1 MKKESIK
8 LNKAIYVGAT
18 VLDLS
23 QLNMCKFWYDFLN
36 KECKEVNLLYMDTD
50 SFIIE
55 VINQNI
61 ILKNKDQFD
70 TSNFFKDSELY
81 NNENKNKLGT
91 MKMNMLRT
99 VFD

>member
-1 MKKESIK
+1 
-8 LNKAIYVGAT
+8 
-18 VLDLS
+18 
-23 QLNMCKFWYDFLN
+23 
-36 KECKEVNLLYMDTD
+36 MDTD

-70 TSNFFKDSELY
+70 TSNFFKNSELY
-81 NNENKNKLGT
+81 NNENKNEPGT

>member
-1 MKKESIK
+1 
-8 LNKAIYVGAT
+8 
-18 VLDLS
+18 
-23 QLNMCKFWYDFLN
+23 
-36 KECKEVNLLYMDTD
+36 MDTD

-70 TSNFFKDSELY
+70 TSSFFKNSELY
-81 NNENKNKLGT
+81 NNENKNKPGT
-91 MKMNMLRT
+91 MEMNMLRT